1 MKYKVIT
8 LIRKWLELREPLQEG
23 EKYTIK
29 NPLVIIKKKGTIK
42 LSNGY
47 EVFFDREKKND
58 VLGIVYFALSTGISF
73 GNKIGQWKFDQKNGI
88 IETHQGIR
96 FSIRGSFGIFNET
109 FLSQI
114 HFSGFDMNDK
124 VVVTA
129 GAYIGDTPL
138 FYSYY
143 GARVYAFEPDPH
155 SFRTAEK
162 NIALNPDLKK
172 NIFLKNHAIGLDGEV
187 DFPLESDSVGSSVY
201 ETKNKETVRT
211 KSVSVSTI
219 LKEFNITKP
228 YLLDLDIKG
237 LEFTVVDDESISNFE
252 KIRIEYSPYF
262 LSEKDKS
269 LDCLIAK
276 LESYGFN
283 KIRIY
288 KHSFL
293 RFDLINHGT
302 IEAQK

>member
-1 MKYKVIT
+1 MAWIKRAIS
-8 LIRKWLELREPLQEG
+8 RGG
-23 EKYTIK
+23 EYTIK

-47 EVFFDREKKND
+47 EVVFDRENKND

-73 GNKIGQWKFDQKNGI
+73 GDKIGQWKFDQKNGI

-96 FSIRGSFGIFNET
+96 LGRLGIRGWGIFNET
-109 FLSQI
+109 FLNQI

-143 GARVYAFEPDPH
+143 GAKVYAFEPDPN
-155 SFRTAEK
+155 SFRTAER
-162 NIALNPDLKK
+162 NVALNPDLKK
-172 NIFLKNHAIGLDGEV
+172 NIFLKNYAIGLDGEV
-187 DFPLESDSVGSSVY
+187 DFPLESDSGGVSIY

-237 LEFTVVDDESISNFE
+237 SEFKAIDDESISNFE
-252 KIRIEYSPYF
+252 KIRIEYSPYL

-269 LDCLIAK
+269 LNYLIGK

-288 KHSFL
+288 KHNSL